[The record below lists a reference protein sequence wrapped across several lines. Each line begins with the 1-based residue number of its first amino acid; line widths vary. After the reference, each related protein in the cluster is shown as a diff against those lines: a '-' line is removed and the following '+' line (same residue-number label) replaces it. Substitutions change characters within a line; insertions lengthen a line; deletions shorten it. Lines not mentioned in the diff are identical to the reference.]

1 MSFSRILK
9 SISPIARTHNDRNVS
24 DLPFSKNPK
33 RNPHHEKKK
42 VWDYIETIKKRAE
55 TTNEKFIRMCS
66 PFRIRVYTKGRR
78 AFLNLSVYGDQNV
91 VTSSLTRD
99 ITDDDFSILMD
110 NISTGSGLL
119 FDDMPSW
126 KTR

>member
-1 MSFSRILK
+1 VICIFQGAPSGTYI
-9 SISPIARTHNDRNVS
+9 T
-24 DLPFSKNPK
+24 K
-33 RNPHHEKKK
+33 RKKF
-42 VWDYIETIKKRAE
+42 WIIKKRAE
-55 TTNEKFIRMCS
+55 VTNERFIRTSS
-66 PFRIRVYTKGRR
+66 PYRVRVYTKGRK
-78 AFLNLSVYGDQNV
+78 AFLNLSIYGDQNRV
-91 VTSSLTRD
+91 VSSLTRD